1 MDQNIKKLDGTD
13 RKILEILRKNARIPI
28 KEMSMRVNL
37 SLPATSERLRKL
49 EKSGYIKEYAAILD
63 PEKFNKEF
71 TCYCMVEFSRHNL
84 DYDREFLD
92 FVMNCPEILACHR
105 ITGSYEYML
114 KIVTRSVRDMEQLI
128 EIMRSEKRV
137 INTSTITVLSSIKD
151 EASITPSPDGPF
163 AG

>member
-1 MDQNIKKLDGTD
+1 MDRSIKKLDDTD
-13 RKILEILRKNARIPI
+13 RKILGILRKRARMPL
-28 KEMSMRVNL
+28 KEMSLLINL

-49 EKSGYIKEYAAILD
+49 EKSGYIQEYAAILD
-63 PEKFNKEF
+63 PQKFDKEF
-71 TCYCMVEFSRHNL
+71 TCYCMVEFSRHDL
-84 DYDREFLD
+84 DYDREFVE

-128 EIMRSEKRV
+128 EIMRGEKRV

-151 EASITPSPDGPF
+151 EASISPD
-163 AG
+163 